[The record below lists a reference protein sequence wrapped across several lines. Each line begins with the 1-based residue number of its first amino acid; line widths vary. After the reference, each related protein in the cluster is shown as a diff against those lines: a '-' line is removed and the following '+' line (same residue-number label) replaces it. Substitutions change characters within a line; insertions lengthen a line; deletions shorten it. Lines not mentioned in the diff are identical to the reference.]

1 MTFVGLIRHNV
12 AAHKLRA
19 ALTAFAVAIGVMAV
33 LALGVLTTS
42 LESTATQI
50 LKVGNADFSVAQKH
64 QDLLNSNIQQDDIA
78 AMAKRARGGERSSAR
93 SSRPTSTTRPTRR
106 HRGGPRDPARRDP
119 SGWCCS
125 TGHSYAANSPDQVM
139 LGYVLWPT
147 ASTSASATR

>member
-78 AMAKRARGGERSSAR
+78 AMAKVPGVASVVGAR
-93 SSRPTSTTRPTRR
+93 SSRPTSTTPPIRASSRWASRPT
-106 HRGGPRDPARRDP
+106 RRDP

-125 TGHSYAANSPDQVM
+125 TVIRTRRTA
-139 LGYVLWPT
+139 PT
-147 ASTSASATR
+147 R